1 MYVHIYIYVCI
12 CIYMYTHTH
21 IFFIHPSVDGH
32 LGSFCILTIVNSAA
46 VNAWAVGYMCLFELV
61 FSLSDAYPTVELL
74 DGVLVLLLV
83 F

>member
-1 MYVHIYIYVCI
+1 M
-12 CIYMYTHTH
+12 YMYTHTHTH

-32 LGSFCILTIVNSAA
+32 LGSLCILTIVNNAA
-46 VNAWAVGYMCLFELV
+46 VNAWAVGYMCLFELE

-74 DGVLVLLLV
+74 DGVLVLFLV

>member
-1 MYVHIYIYVCI
+1 M
-12 CIYMYTHTH
+12 YMYTHTHTH

-46 VNAWAVGYMCLFELV
+46 VNAWAVGYMCLFKLE

-74 DGVLVLLLV
+74 DGVLVLFLV